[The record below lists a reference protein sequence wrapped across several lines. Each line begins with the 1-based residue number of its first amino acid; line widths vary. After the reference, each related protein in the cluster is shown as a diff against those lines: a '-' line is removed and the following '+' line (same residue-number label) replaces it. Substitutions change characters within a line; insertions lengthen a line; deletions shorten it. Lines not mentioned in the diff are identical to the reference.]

1 MCDGSVQIPT
11 LKQVSSKLK
20 LRIKMCFDR
29 VADLKR
35 NKGDRRAPS
44 RRKKAFLGPQKK
56 ATPESGC
63 SEFKN
68 VIRISE
74 FLLFW

>member
-1 MCDGSVQIPT
+1 MCGGSVQIPT
-11 LKQVSSKLK
+11 LKQVRSKLK

-44 RRKKAFLGPQKK
+44 RRKEAFLGSPKK
-56 ATPESGC
+56 ATPESAC
-63 SEFKN
+63 SDFKN
-68 VIRISE
+68 VIRILK